1 MKASPTLIVN
11 CGVSHVSASVFT
23 SGEDGILRL
32 EEVRFA
38 QLTHDLSNEDEW
50 LGGVETGLKE
60 LKSTYGMGGE
70 THFILPG
77 SLLLTK
83 TIRVPHVEEAKQDQI
98 VTFELQQ
105 KMPYPLTE
113 LVWGYQVVEDDG
125 VEQEVLAAAVRPAI
139 AEAFCER
146 VDAIGFRPVELSA
159 ASILDYNA
167 MRHSHIDLKD
177 GEMLV
182 INVGAK
188 SSNLLFINPGGFLIR
203 NIGLGG
209 NSLTQHMADN
219 LGVSFVKAEDIKIS
233 YFSGKTTFAA
243 DDPGVAIMQKNA
255 SQFMTRLSQEVTR
268 SVVTYKRLKKGKAPS
283 RVFLTGRGALL
294 PGLPEYLSETQSLSV
309 DYFDPLRAIR
319 VSESVTEEMLQE
331 AVFMLSEVV
340 GEAGRQF
347 DKDATGVLKGIDLLP
362 RDKKLQMGFRHKR
375 WFLLA
380 AAAFASSIPL
390 TGLLD
395 NLSSLKSVEQETQEW
410 EGWVS
415 KARKETQSRDID
427 EEELAFAQELN
438 NALAQDTQPFREML
452 AASHNWLELLAD
464 LQTRLDKV
472 GHVWI
477 DDLSVERTNKTVG
490 NRPQTTAGTATENLQ
505 YRLKISGRFLVPVPG
520 VDFVPPDE
528 ESPNPASVSIDK
540 LIALNRD
547 RLQALTEAIQECEF
561 VEKIENEN
569 SEIQRRGDLQ
579 NRRFTFF
586 EYTILTNPNRPL

>member
-362 RDKKLQMGFRHKR
+362 RDKKLQMGFRPKR

-528 ESPNPASVSIDK
+528 DPPNPASVSIDK

-586 EYTILTNPNRPL
+586 EYTILTKPNRPL

>member
-188 SSNLLFINPGGFLIR
+188 SSNLLFCC
-203 NIGLGG
+203 
-209 NSLTQHMADN
+209 
-219 LGVSFVKAEDIKIS
+219 FVK
-233 YFSGKTTFAA
+233 
-243 DDPGVAIMQKNA
+243 
-255 SQFMTRLSQEVTR
+255 EVGT
-268 SVVTYKRLKKGKAPS
+268 SVVA
-283 RVFLTGRGALL
+283 
-294 PGLPEYLSETQSLSV
+294 
-309 DYFDPLRAIR
+309 
-319 VSESVTEEMLQE
+319 
-331 AVFMLSEVV
+331 
-340 GEAGRQF
+340 
-347 DKDATGVLKGIDLLP
+347 
-362 RDKKLQMGFRHKR
+362 
-375 WFLLA
+375 
-380 AAAFASSIPL
+380 
-390 TGLLD
+390 
-395 NLSSLKSVEQETQEW
+395 
-410 EGWVS
+410 
-415 KARKETQSRDID
+415 
-427 EEELAFAQELN
+427 
-438 NALAQDTQPFREML
+438 
-452 AASHNWLELLAD
+452 
-464 LQTRLDKV
+464 
-472 GHVWI
+472 
-477 DDLSVERTNKTVG
+477 
-490 NRPQTTAGTATENLQ
+490 
-505 YRLKISGRFLVPVPG
+505 
-520 VDFVPPDE
+520 
-528 ESPNPASVSIDK
+528 
-540 LIALNRD
+540 
-547 RLQALTEAIQECEF
+547 
-561 VEKIENEN
+561 
-569 SEIQRRGDLQ
+569 
-579 NRRFTFF
+579 
-586 EYTILTNPNRPL
+586 